1 MTPKPDRRAAPH
13 PTPVSGFSLGARLAV
28 TAMPVMALFGFA
40 FGAFAAQK
48 GLGLLTATV
57 MSAAMFAGASQFVAA
72 EVWTEPLTLT
82 VIVTLVLVTATV
94 NMRFFLITASLRP
107 WLGGLPASRT
117 YPALALI
124 TEPGWLVALRYR
136 AEGGTDP
143 AILLGGGVAL
153 WLVWIGSTAAG
164 HLVGSLVS
172 EPGRYG
178 LDLVMPVFFSVLL
191 VPLWRGARAALPWAV
206 AGVVALLFSVFVAGS
221 WYIIAGAIA
230 GSLAAGWA
238 DGHA

>member
-1 MTPKPDRRAAPH
+1 MMPNPDRHTARH
-13 PTPVSGFSLGARLAV
+13 PGPGSGFFLGVRLAV

-48 GLGLLTATV
+48 GLALLTATV

-82 VIVTLVLVTATV
+82 VIITLVLVTATV

-107 WLGGLPASRT
+107 WLGGLPAWRT

-136 AEGGTDP
+136 AEGGTDA

-153 WLVWIGSTAAG
+153 WLVWIASTAAG
-164 HLVGSLVS
+164 HL
-172 EPGRYG
+172 
-178 LDLVMPVFFSVLL
+178 
-191 VPLWRGARAALPWAV
+191 
-206 AGVVALLFSVFVAGS
+206 
-221 WYIIAGAIA
+221 
-230 GSLAAGWA
+230 
-238 DGHA
+238 